1 MSDSDPGT
9 CAWCG
14 GPVGNKRHSNC
25 SPVCREQWRQHG
37 HGPSQRQI
45 ERRMAH
51 IDASPRGCET
61 IEQWIAA
68 GGSIYR
74 ES

>member
-14 GPVGNKRHSNC
+14 NPVRNRRHTNC
-25 SPVCREQWRQHG
+25 SPACREQWRQHG

-45 ERRMAH
+45 ERRMEH
-51 IDASPRGCET
+51 IDRQPIGHAT
-61 IEQWIAA
+61 VEQFLKA
-68 GGSIYR
+68 GGTIYR
-74 ES
+74 E